1 MDLSEV
7 AASASHDEVRH
18 PWETARLEVLLSL
31 LSRHAPLGPSSRVID
46 IGCGDAFVV
55 NELAGRAPSAYF
67 AGVDSA
73 FATHG
78 IDGRSS
84 RPNVSLFSTLDAL
97 PATPASVVLLMDV
110 IEHIEDDRAFLDD
123 LVKRPFVTPKTA
135 IVVTVPAYQSLF
147 SSHDVALRH
156 FRRYSNRTLRARL
169 EQSGLRVEEIGYFF
183 GTLVPLRALQVVKER
198 VLGAPAIA
206 DSSLHQKPS
215 AKGTASLIS
224 RVLAA
229 DAKAGLFL
237 RRAGITVP
245 GLSNYA
251 ICRTSA

>member
-7 AASASHDEVRH
+7 AGVAAHDQVRH
-18 PWETARLEVLLSL
+18 PWETARLEVLLAL
-31 LSRHAPLGPSSRVID
+31 LSRHAPLRSTSRVID

-55 NELAGRAPSAYF
+55 NELAARAPSASF

-78 IDGRSS
+78 LEGRTTHA
-84 RPNVSLFSTLDAL
+84 NVSLFSTLEAV
-97 PATPASVVLLMDV
+97 PATPASVILLMDV
-110 IEHIEDDRAFLDD
+110 IEHIEDDGAFLDD
-123 LVKRPFVTPKTA
+123 LLRRPFITPKTA

-156 FRRYSNRTLRARL
+156 FRRYSNRSLRARL
-169 EQSGLRVEEIGYFF
+169 EQAGLGVAEIGYFF
-183 GTLVPLRALQVVKER
+183 ATLVPLRALQVMKER
-198 VLGAPAIA
+198 AFGAPAIA
-206 DSSLHQKPS
+206 DSSLHQKPAS
-215 AKGTASLIS
+215 KATASFIS
-224 RVLAA
+224 RVLVA
-229 DAKAGLFL
+229 DARAGQLL
-237 RRAGITVP
+237 HRAGINVP